1 MEKKINERLDT
12 MLSEFKGMVDF
23 GIKDIKLVFVEI
35 LSLVM
40 AHISSTLM
48 LLGFGLIFL
57 LFISL
62 GGGLLLNDMLD
73 SHYLGFFIIAGIFV
87 LVVLV
92 LILIRKSRGIPFFTN
107 NFIRL
112 FVKILYNDDEK
123 DQ

>member
-23 GIKDIKLVFVEI
+23 GVKDIKLVFVEI

-57 LFISL
+57 LFLSL
-62 GGGLLLNDMLD
+62 LYLNFVHNYSSECAKLSHKDIYSGLQMVD
-73 SHYLGFFIIAGIFV
+73 IIVAMV
-87 LVVLV
+87 
-92 LILIRKSRGIPFFTN
+92 TT
-107 NFIRL
+107 
-112 FVKILYNDDEK
+112 
-123 DQ
+123 